1 MTGVQT
7 CALPICLLLLD
18 DTTSALDPTTELRVL
33 SNLVESEL
41 VSTVLM
47 VASRPSAIAAADG
60 VLFVTKAGKVMQGT
74 HAELAATNLDYRDL
88 IEAFDDDRRDQE
100 TVR

>member
-1 MTGVQT
+1 M
-7 CALPICLLLLD
+7 LFR
-18 DTTSALDPTTELRVL
+18 S
-33 SNLVESEL
+33 VESEL

-60 VLFVTKAGKVMQGT
+60 VLFVTKSGQVMQGT

-100 TVR
+100 TLR